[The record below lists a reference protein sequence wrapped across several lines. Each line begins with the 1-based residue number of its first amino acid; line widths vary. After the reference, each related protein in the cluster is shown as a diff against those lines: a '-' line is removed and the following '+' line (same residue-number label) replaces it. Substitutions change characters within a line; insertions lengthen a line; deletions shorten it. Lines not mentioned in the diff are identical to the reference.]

1 MDITPIRTQNIR
13 TAIRL
18 ELFTVGY
25 MVLEALAALGIG
37 FLTRSASLE
46 TFGLDSLIEI
56 ASGLVLLW
64 RLNAEWKGRD
74 PESVERVE
82 HRAARLAGVSLLL
95 LAVYV
100 ALESLDTLLTRAEA
114 EPSLWGIGLAL
125 LSLGI
130 MPLLGKLK
138 LGAADRIRS
147 RALHADAFENI
158 TCAYLSLTLL
168 LGLTANYLFK
178 WWWADPI
185 AALVMVYFI
194 LREAREAL
202 AGEPENAES

>member
-1 MDITPIRTQNIR
+1 MDVTPIRTQNIR

-138 LGAADRIRS
+138 LGAADRIHS

-158 TCAYLSLTLL
+158 ACAYLSLTLL

-202 AGEPENAES
+202 AGEPENDES